1 MTKEKC
7 SICGAKI
14 YESGGKCNHFNKPVC
29 YDCCYKSCFY
39 RKEAGV
45 CMSFCLYD
53 ALNLK
58 RKHGCFLGN
67 LAAVEEAYTGLQVLP
82 PKIALETYEYL
93 LNEYRKGILNAELN
107 SNIRIQLAALQRV
120 IEDMRLS
127 GQIKAAI

>member
-7 SICGAKI
+7 SICGAEI
-14 YESGGKCNHFNKPVC
+14 YESVGKCNHFDKPVC
-29 YDCCYKSCFY
+29 YNCCYKKCFY

-58 RKHGCFLGN
+58 RKHGRFLGN

-82 PKIALETYEYL
+82 PEIALETYEYL
-93 LNEYRKGILNAELN
+93 LSEYRKGVLSAELN